1 MFKNG
6 AMCGMKEKVLAIVG
20 PTAVGKTALS
30 LALATKFNGEIISG
44 DSLQVYR
51 HLDIGT
57 AKITA
62 AERGQVPHYLLDIRD
77 VSDSFSAYD
86 FKVAAGRLITEISGR
101 GHLPIIVGGTG
112 MYLASLLKDFTLG
125 ATTDTPVTAQ
135 AQQRVRQ
142 QLAAEWQALGSQ
154 AMWQRLATVDPD
166 AAAGIPAKN
175 RQRVLRAL
183 EVWQLTGQRFSAQP
197 PLTAPY
203 DAFVLGL
210 NCQRPLL
217 YQRINQRVE
226 QMVAAGLAD
235 EARWLFQQVDPEA
248 QAAKGIG
255 YREWPPYF
263 QQQASLAAT
272 ITAIQTD
279 SRHYAK
285 RQLTYFR
292 HQFATH
298 WFDLLDQPQSA
309 QLEIDT
315 ALTQWLRTAPPA

>member
-1 MFKNG
+1 
-6 AMCGMKEKVLAIVG
+6 MKEKVLAIVG

-30 LALATKFNGEIISG
+30 LDLAKKFNGEIISG

-51 HLDIGT
+51 HLNIGT

-62 AERGQVPHYLLDIRD
+62 AEQGQVPHYLLDIRD
-77 VSDSFSAYD
+77 VTASFSAYD
-86 FKVAAGRLITEISGR
+86 FKMAAGQLITEISGR

-125 ATTDTPVTAQ
+125 AADGTVVDAQ
-135 AQQRVRQ
+135 RQ
-142 QLAAEWQALGSQ
+142 QQIRRRLAADWQALGSM
-154 AMWQRLATVDPD
+154 AMWQRLAKVDPE
-166 AAAGIPAKN
+166 AAASIPEKN

-197 PLTAPY
+197 PLTSPY

-226 QMVAAGLAD
+226 QMIAAGLED

-298 WFDLLDQPQSA
+298 WFDLLEQPQSA
-309 QLEIDT
+309 RQQIDT
-315 ALTQWLRTAPPA
+315 ALAQWLRSPHQPEKNNASQK